1 MVDRRTDTVAE
12 GRETSPSMSEREVT
26 VEWRG
31 RVGWGAGAEAVEG
44 SVEEEMEEVVERVGE
59 RVPGEEA

>member
-1 MVDRRTDTVAE
+1 
-12 GRETSPSMSEREVT
+12 MSEREVT

-31 RVGWGAGAEAVEG
+31 WVGRGAGAEAVEG